1 MLLSLENYLLAI
13 EEHLPT
19 ALVSST
25 ALSNIRTIARELPP
39 VKVAG
44 FECSL
49 EEIGADADFLVCVD
63 GAIDTLTGRNASVKL
78 NDSVVTS
85 PPWQRLLTFCQARS
99 ESAALQQIKN
109 IWLEFDTSRH
119 SVPILRPSVFFGIHR
134 PKNYQRVA
142 EAGLR
147 LLRGSALPAQLTH
160 TLSLCFGALP
170 TNTSVF
176 QVGMMLSR
184 QTTPVRLCVGGLARD
199 QLLGYLSD
207 IGWSGSMDDLTDVLG
222 ALSHPL
228 QALAVDLDVDGD
240 VGPRLGI
247 ECYVGQEYSLVNVFP
262 NWELF
267 LNQLVGLGL
276 CLPSK
281 RDALL
286 AWPGYAFREAVLPS
300 LFLRGINHVK
310 IVWEP
315 PGLVYAKAYL
325 SFVHAWRGS
334 ITEMSRQTGEASR
347 RVSETH
353 NPPLIDA
360 S

>member
-39 VKVAG
+39 VKMAG
-44 FECSL
+44 FECGL
-49 EEIGADADFLVCVD
+49 EEIAADADFLVCVD
-63 GAIDTLTGRNASVKL
+63 GALDTLTGRNASVKL
-78 NDSVVTS
+78 NNSVVTS
-85 PPWQRLLTFCQARS
+85 PPWQRLRTFCQARS
-99 ESAALQQIKN
+99 ESALLQQISN
-109 IWLEFDTSRH
+109 IWVEFDRSCH
-119 SVPILRPSVFFGIHR
+119 SVPILRPSVFFGIDR
-134 PKNYQRVA
+134 TKNHQRAA

-147 LLRGSALPAQLTH
+147 LLRGSPLPAQLTR

-170 TNTSVF
+170 TTARVF

-184 QTTPVRLCVGGLARD
+184 KTTPVRLCVGGLERG
-199 QLLGYLSD
+199 QLLGYLSAV
-207 IGWSGSMDDLTDVLG
+207 GWPGSMDDLSDVLG
-222 ALSHPL
+222 SLSHPL

-247 ECYVGQEYSLVNVFP
+247 ECYVGREYSLVNVHP

-267 LNQLVGLGL
+267 LKQLVALGL

-310 IVWEP
+310 VVWEP

-334 ITEMSRQTGEASR
+334 ITEVSRQTGETPSR
-347 RVSETH
+347 VGDTS